1 MGPGGSDNGRT
12 PAGAGGLPWTGTEPS
27 ASYPPEVI
35 GQIHE
40 MAELGRYEIRGWGA
54 KRRMPSFDD
63 LVFLTASLTRYP
75 LEGYRERCDTTTVL
89 GTRFASRPLELAI
102 PITIAGMSF
111 GALSAHAK
119 EALGRAATA
128 VGTST
133 TTGDGGMTPEERKA
147 SRLLV
152 YQCLPSRYGFNPD
165 DLRAADA
172 IEVVIGQGAKPGG
185 GGMLLGQKVSE
196 RVAGMRTLPPG
207 IDQRS
212 ASRHPDWTGP
222 DDLRIKIEE
231 LREATG
237 WEKPIYVKFGATRV
251 EHDVKLAV
259 AAGADVVVIDGMAGG
274 TGATQTVF
282 IEHTGIPTL
291 PAVRIADEALR
302 DIGKRNE
309 VQLVVSGGI
318 RSGADVAK
326 ALALGADAVSIG
338 VGALIAL
345 GCNRPSYRAGGTDH
359 DAAADYA
366 AIGTA
371 PGFCHHCHTG
381 MCPVGVTTQD
391 PDLERRLDPET
402 GARWMTNYLKALTM
416 ELTALA
422 RACGKSNVHHLEPDD
437 LAALTIEAAAMAKVP
452 LAGTDWIPGVS
463 DRR

>member
-1 MGPGGSDNGRT
+1 MEVSDHRQL
-12 PAGAGGLPWTGTEPS
+12 ASTGTTPS
-27 ASYPPEVI
+27 HTFPPEVI

-40 MAELGRYEIRGWGA
+40 MADVGRYEIRGWGA
-54 KRRMPSFDD
+54 KRAVPSFDD
-63 LVFLTASLTRYP
+63 LVFLTASLSRYP
-75 LEGYRERCDTTTVL
+75 LEGYRERCDTKTVL
-89 GTRFASRPLELAI
+89 GTRFASKPIELDI

-111 GALSAHAK
+111 GSLSANAK
-119 EALGRAATA
+119 ESLGRAARA

-133 TTGDGGMTPEERKA
+133 TTGDGGMTQEERQA
-147 SRLLV
+147 SKLLV
-152 YQCLPSRYGFNPD
+152 YQCLPSRYGFKLD
-165 DLRAADA
+165 DLRSADA

-196 RVAGMRTLPPG
+196 RVASMRTLPPG

-259 AAGADVVVIDGMAGG
+259 AAGADVVVIDGMQGG

-291 PAVRIADEALR
+291 AAVRIAAEALR
-302 DIGKRNE
+302 DVGKHGE
-309 VQLVVSGGI
+309 VQLIVSGGI

-338 VGALIAL
+338 VGSLLAL
-345 GCNRPSYRAGGTDH
+345 GCNRPTYRMGGVEH
-359 DAAADYA
+359 DARGDYA
-366 AIGTA
+366 ALGTA

-391 PDLERRLDPET
+391 PELEKRLDPDVGE
-402 GARWMTNYLKALTM
+402 RWMTNYLKALTM

-437 LAALTIEAAAMAKVP
+437 LVALTLEAAAMAKVP
-452 LAGTDWIPGVS
+452 LAGTDWIPGEKGR
-463 DRR
+463 DGW